1 MEIIKTEFDVPMKYM
16 KTVDGRISL
25 TVHKN
30 WLASFFNVGPI
41 SFNNHDKLT
50 SDEIAAQPTLEELGS
65 DWTRI
70 YAKVYIKQ
78 HKNAIPLPR
87 GRRTINT
94 KTPTELTFSQLLH
107 YLSETNYRNLW
118 KESYKKYY
126 NPWST
131 IEQKEQST
139 VTANTTDVA
148 IMQEVI
154 TRVYGCSIVQVQD
167 RVVYSMSSGL
177 TTESHCN
184 LLPALFAVE
193 TTNAFIIFYEQT
205 AKYSLRECVMY
216 SPVALSTSHGK
227 PLFLIYQLLR
237 LSRDLHDLGLVLGE
251 VTLSDILLME
261 NFTIQ
266 VLPKLSDN
274 IYFKPKLDSIHFS
287 TTQVNKEKNV
297 NHSVYSKKRDLHLYK
312 NIQYGSPEFGM
323 NESIEKL
330 CEMWVYNYISNFDY
344 LTALNNL
351 AGRRYGDPSCHHV
364 MPWVTD
370 FTSRCGGNW
379 RDLTKSKFRLNK
391 GDRQLDL
398 TFDSQSSEVGHHVSD
413 VLSEITYY
421 VYLSRRYDKSVLC
434 KHVRP
439 LWVPGEYPAS
449 IQRLHDW
456 SPDECIPQFF
466 TDPSVFKSIHED
478 LPDLEV
484 PAWAT
489 SPEDFI
495 QKHREALESF
505 YVSERLHHWIDL
517 TFGYKLSGSAAIK
530 SKNVCLQLVDNHTTL
545 TNSGIVQL
553 FTQPH
558 PQKIMPSPYWGKI
571 PPRLRQSL
579 LISKKTDSSGG
590 KTSDDEGHSSG
601 LEEEELPV
609 ITSSTSRSS
618 PLALSRFLSRSRGSL
633 LTTEDNTKSEK
644 ASNQMIILPKDYNP
658 VAAILHVETMHT
670 FMNKTS
676 HKIYKPAIGS
686 QDLPI
691 NYKQI
696 VASGRI
702 KEQQILGCLIVEI
715 FLSGKFRATWNIEK
729 VSFARRLNACLNI
742 IKLSVDSLPKC
753 IRNAVTL
760 LLQVDIIP
768 KSYNIESV
776 EVNEMPFR
784 YPTITHMGLPPPSA
798 HQFLQPIFS
807 GSLFPFSKYCQYLYN
822 IVEMIQEYNGLVRE
836 LNFVLNFDEDS
847 DFVIKT
853 KTKYLCKISECKVK
867 AIARE
872 LEQLLPH
879 IGVAK
884 EGSLQLIVPYIQQIM
899 EEPYSTVLAT
909 WHLFDPIAKALGP
922 KETADMFLLP
932 IMKLY
937 ENGSAMDSSP
947 HIDALPPG
955 TLAKFRTTLLYHRS
969 FLLTLMVRLGLR
981 RFLENFITP
990 LVEAVGGYRD
1000 YVQGSC
1006 ISMHRTGNLKSCD
1019 LSGTCGDIEG
1029 ILSPLDEDSSADSE
1043 HNVSS
1048 SPAPA
1053 TNEYSQNA
1061 STNDNDV
1068 EEVFAMET
1076 EGNAW
1081 NLLSTSRSYNIDLHI
1096 DLNLNLNDDINE
1108 DGSKNSPPNST
1119 KSPTIPIPKNS
1130 ASGKLMIEVNSIGCD
1145 VGSKTSNEDIPCN
1158 ETSATAYFDDKSNA
1172 TILDDTDNEFDQT
1185 YQRSTPNE
1193 CTVSEISAESVI
1205 WLSHRLGPV
1214 LTARYLSRNLLRMLT
1229 LCYAGK
1235 ENLTPS
1241 NDVILTS
1248 VHGVEWNKKILVGDH
1263 NAAKVLDCL
1272 TAIAGLYGEQI
1283 ILLQYFAHMAELLT
1297 LCKRKLTQSLEGGL
1311 LSCLALLNHITQYLS
1326 DSALMDALHES
1337 IVKAILHP
1345 TVRILSTTRFT
1356 FPNGVIART
1365 ALADKCLEAMIMLS
1379 LRLGSAVTKNHLAV
1393 PIQRFFLA
1401 FDKSFSQN
1409 INVEGLS
1416 DDFGI
1421 KVPSSIRTSDSGA
1434 RIKTFNEDTS
1444 HCGVQDWNVIETC
1457 ATGSPLIW
1465 DSFNVEITDS
1475 YSPPVVENI
1484 NVPDTQRNK
1493 AFEELKEVFTTEF
1506 AHKAYMLFYKC
1517 MNGEAMEQILKNH
1530 QHVRNLCHEYEQETR
1545 LSSPSV
1551 GMEQHGVSCLVD
1563 YSISENIEPID
1574 KGVNS
1579 FGNISV
1585 VGNRFEIQKD
1595 DSRSQSAADIT
1606 NRDTIYSSSSG
1617 RQLRGNWLAYWEHEI
1632 GRPDKET
1639 AFNIKQIKLQSFG
1652 GHSNSIRCLYVL
1664 DNENSF
1670 MSGSRDKTV
1679 KLWSLRSQGDGS
1691 TASSCQYTYTGH
1703 KKSILALTFLESL
1716 RYAITCDGVIHCWDP
1731 FMGSLLGCPENNRL
1745 APVNT
1750 LAASP
1755 SPSTNLFVGTTDI
1768 TLRVIDCR
1776 TFQYVNEMKVMTNPA
1791 GLIRCIAVA
1800 PSGYWIALGQASGFL
1815 TILDIRTGLII
1826 ASWKG
1831 HECEILQ
1838 LQAVNETT
1846 IVSSSLDQTIAVWSA
1861 LDGKLKFHMKGTTE
1875 PVHCMATYEQG
1886 LIIGTTANRIG
1897 VYTAVDVNAP
1907 FSSSKL
1913 KSDAFK
1919 GVLTA
1924 MSILPLNRLLLLGAD
1939 NGGITLL
1946 C

>member
-1 MEIIKTEFDVPMKYM
+1 MEMEVIKTEFDVPIKYM
-16 KTVDGRISL
+16 KVVDDRISL
-25 TVHKN
+25 TVHRN
-30 WLASFFNVGPI
+30 WLANFFIVGPI
-41 SFNNHDKLT
+41 SFITHDKLT
-50 SDEIAAQPTLEELGS
+50 ADEIAAQPTLEELGS

-94 KTPTELTFSQLLH
+94 KTQTELTFSQLLH

-131 IEQKEQST
+131 IEQKEQSI
-139 VTANTTDVA
+139 VTANISDVA

-154 TRVYGCSIVQVQD
+154 ARVYGCSIVHVQD
-167 RVVYSMSSGL
+167 RVVYSVSSGL

-184 LLPALFAVE
+184 LLPALFAIE
-193 TTNAFIIFYEQT
+193 TTIAFIIFYEQT

-216 SPVALSTSHGK
+216 SPAALSTSHGK

-274 IYFKPKLDSIHFS
+274 IYFKPKLDCINFI
-287 TTQVNKEKNV
+287 TTQMTKEKNH
-297 NHSVYSKKRDLHLYK
+297 NLYNKKRDLNLYK
-312 NIQYGSPEFGM
+312 NVQYGSPEFGI
-323 NESIEKL
+323 NESIKKL

-351 AGRRYGDPSCHHV
+351 AGRKYGDPSCHHV

-398 TFDSQSSEVGHHVSD
+398 TFDSQSTEVGHHVSD

-466 TDPSVFKSIHED
+466 IDASVFKSIHED
-478 LPDLEV
+478 LPDLEI

-517 TFGYKLSGSAAIK
+517 TFGYKLSGSAAVK

-558 PQKIMPSPYWGKI
+558 PQKIMPSPYWGKV
-571 PPRLRQSL
+571 PPRLRSSL
-579 LISKKTDSSGG
+579 LTSKNSSGG

-601 LEEEELPV
+601 LEEEELP
-609 ITSSTSRSS
+609 ITISNTSRSS

-633 LTTEDNTKSEK
+633 LTVEDNTKSDK
-644 ASNQMIILPKDYNP
+644 TSNQIIILPKDYNP
-658 VAAILHVETMHT
+658 IAAIQHVEIMHT
-670 FMNKTS
+670 FINKTS
-676 HKIYKPAIGS
+676 HKVYKPIIGS
-686 QDLPI
+686 QDLSI
-691 NYKQI
+691 NFKQI

-715 FLSGKFRATWNIEK
+715 FLS
-729 VSFARRLNACLNI
+729 
-742 IKLSVDSLPKC
+742 DSLPKC
-753 IRNAVTL
+753 IRNAVAL
-760 LLQVDIIP
+760 LLQVDVVP
-768 KSYNIESV
+768 KSYNVEST
-776 EVNEMPFR
+776 EINEMSFR

-798 HQFLQPIFS
+798 HQFLQPILS

-822 IVEMIQEYNGLVRE
+822 IVEMIQEYNSLVRE
-836 LNFVLNFDEDS
+836 LNFVLKFEDT
-847 DFVIKT
+847 DFVT
-853 KTKYLCKISECKVK
+853 KTKIRYLCKISECKVK

-879 IGVAK
+879 IGAAK
-884 EGSLQLIVPYIQQIM
+884 EGSLQLIVPHIQQLIK
-899 EEPYSTVLAT
+899 EPYSAVLAT

-937 ENGSAMDSSP
+937 ENGSVMDNSL
-947 HIDALPPG
+947 HADILHAG

-969 FLLTLMVRLGLR
+969 FLLILMVRLGLR

-1006 ISMHRTGNLKSCD
+1006 ISVHRTGNLKSCD

-1029 ILSPLDEDSSADSE
+1029 VLSPLDEDSSADSE
-1043 HNVSS
+1043 HNISS
-1048 SPAPA
+1048 SAPA
-1053 TNEYSQNA
+1053 TNDYSSQIKSA
-1061 STNDNDV
+1061 NDND

-1081 NLLSTSRSYNIDLHI
+1081 NFLSINRSYNIDLHI
-1096 DLNLNLNDDINE
+1096 DLNLNLNDDLNE
-1108 DGSKNSPPNST
+1108 EDNKVSPPSST
-1119 KSPTIPIPKNS
+1119 KSPTIPIPKHS
-1130 ASGKLMIEVNSIGCD
+1130 GSGKLMIEVNSIGCD
-1145 VGSKTSNEDIPCN
+1145 VGSKTSNEDIPYNEISGVIHFENNTSDNACN
-1158 ETSATAYFDDKSNA
+1158 TYLEEQNPILQPTDDKSNTA
-1172 TILDDTDNEFDQT
+1172 VLDNTDNEYDQA
-1185 YQRSTPNE
+1185 YQRSVPNE

-1241 NDVILTS
+1241 NEVILTS
-1248 VHGVEWNKKILVGDH
+1248 VQGMDWNKKILVGDH

-1326 DSALMDALHES
+1326 DSVLMDALHES

-1356 FPNGVIART
+1356 FPNGIVART

-1401 FDKSFSQN
+1401 FDKSFNQN
-1409 INVEGLS
+1409 IKVECLS
-1416 DDFGI
+1416 DDLGI
-1421 KVPSSIRTSDSGA
+1421 KDSSCCHVSDSGV
-1434 RIKTFNEDTS
+1434 RIKVSNEGTS
-1444 HCGVQDWNVIETC
+1444 HCNIQDWNIIETC
-1457 ATGSPLIW
+1457 SSGSPLIW
-1465 DSFNVEITDS
+1465 DGFSVEIAES
-1475 YSPPVVENI
+1475 YSPPVVENSNI
-1484 NVPDTQRNK
+1484 SDPQRNK

-1517 MNGEAMEQILKNH
+1517 MSGEAIEQILKNH
-1530 QHVRNLCHEYEQETR
+1530 QHIRNLCHEYEQQTR
-1545 LSSPSV
+1545 LSSPNV
-1551 GMEQHGVSCLVD
+1551 GTEQYSASCLVD
-1563 YSISENIEPID
+1563 YSISENMESLNKD
-1574 KGVNS
+1574 VNS

-1585 VGNRFEIQKD
+1585 IGNRFEIQKD
-1595 DSRSQSAADIT
+1595 DSRSQSTADAVIFP
-1606 NRDTIYSSSSG
+1606 NKEIYSLSSG

-1652 GHSNSIRCLYVL
+1652 GHNNSIRCLYVL

-1691 TASSCQYTYTGH
+1691 TVSSCQYTYTGH

-1745 APVNT
+1745 APINT
-1750 LAASP
+1750 LAAGP

-1776 TFQYVNEMKVMTNPA
+1776 TFQYVNEMKVLTNPT

-1800 PSGYWIALGQASGFL
+1800 PSGHWIALGQASGFL

-1846 IVSSSLDQTIAVWSA
+1846 IISSSLDQTIAVWSA
-1861 LDGKLKFHMKGTTE
+1861 MDGKLKFHMNFYVFRGTTE
-1875 PVHCMATYEQG
+1875 PVHCMATYERG

-1897 VYTAVDVNAP
+1897 VYTSVDINAP

-1924 MSILPLNRLLLLGAD
+1924 ISILPLNRLLLLGAD